1 MDQLIRA
8 ALIDGRITRQEQQI
22 LLQVSMQFK
31 WSKADLKYAI
41 ARNRTALFKQSK
53 AIIRDAKKSRLN

>member
-22 LLQVSMQFK
+22 LLQVSTK
-31 WSKADLKYAI
+31 LNWSKADLKIAV
-41 ARNRTALFKQSK
+41 ARNRSALFKQSK
-53 AIIRDAKKSRLN
+53 AIINQAKKTRLK